1 MTVNNLSARE
11 ALVQTLKKNEVSLV
25 TGVYGDPCTALLDDM
40 ARQGLNVEI
49 STEEKVAFA
58 QALGASVA
66 GKRSVVTVKQ
76 VGVNVLADPLVTSV
90 THGIGAGLL
99 LIAGDDPG
107 AEKSQNEQDS
117 RWYAKLAG
125 LPVLTPPGPEYVS
138 DAAIEGLELSAALGI
153 PVMLQVTGRLLAG
166 AGRLSETP
174 VTVEADFQR
183 DRAWK
188 NLILDRYKYFYQKI
202 YPQLVELIED
212 SPLHIVPDLSPP
224 PDSSPKEGGEAYSL
238 QGRGRG
244 VGQGLGER
252 SGVISCGFASTLV
265 SEKNHFAL
273 GYAHPL
279 PERALISFLK
289 DLERVLI
296 IEEIAPII
304 EESVNGLVARHGLK
318 TKVMGRLTGHLPR
331 IGRLETEHIQGAW
344 QLSPR
349 DVYLDIQPQVSG
361 GIFELPCGGFEMLYQ
376 TLDELLPEGY
386 LVAGDVGCAIL
397 HGYFPPQ
404 VIDTAYAL
412 GTSIS
417 TAAGMSLGG
426 GKGVAIIGDTGFI
439 HSGITGL
446 LNAVERRHNVFVII
460 LYNRFPAMTPGV
472 QPIPGVGRVRAL
484 VEACGVENIDEVQ
497 MEQIGGEE
505 LKVLLER
512 RLAERGVRVLLAHA
526 KPRKLHE

>member
-1 MTVNNLSARE
+1 MTVKNLSARE
-11 ALVQTLKKNEVSLV
+11 TLVQTLKKNEVSLV
-25 TGVYGDPCTALLDDM
+25 TGVYGDPCTALLDEM

-58 QALGASVA
+58 QALGASVS

-166 AGRLSETP
+166 EGRLSETP
-174 VTVEADFQR
+174 VTVEADFDR

-188 NLILDRYKYFYQKI
+188 NLIVDRYKYFYQKI
-202 YPQLVELIED
+202 YPQLCELVED
-212 SPLHIVPDLSPP
+212 SPLHIVPEALTQALPPLSRTTG
-224 PDSSPKEGGEAYSL
+224 EGP
-238 QGRGRG
+238 G
-244 VGQGLGER
+244 VR
-252 SGVISCGFASTLV
+252 GVISCGFVSTLV
-265 SEKNHFAL
+265 TEKNHCAL

-279 PERALISFLK
+279 PERALVSFLK
-289 DLERVLI
+289 NLDRVLVV
-296 IEEIAPII
+296 EEIAPVV
-304 EESVNGLVARHGLK
+304 EESLNALVARHGLK
-318 TKVMGRLTGHLPR
+318 TKVLGRLTGHLPR
-331 IGRLETEHIQGAW
+331 IGRLEAEHIQGAW
-344 QLSPR
+344 KREPESLH
-349 DVYLDIQPQVSG
+349 LDIQTQVSG
-361 GIFELPCGGFEMLYQ
+361 GILELPCGGFEVLYQ
-376 TLDELLPEGY
+376 VLDDVLPEGY
-386 LVAGDVGCAIL
+386 LVAGDVGCSIL

-412 GTSIS
+412 GTAIS
-417 TAAGMSLGG
+417 TAAGMSLSGR
-426 GKGVAIIGDTGFI
+426 KGIALIGDTGFI

-446 LNAVERRHNVFVII
+446 LNAVEHRHNVLVIV
-460 LYNRFPAMTPGV
+460 LYNKFPAMTPGA
-472 QPIPGVGRVRAL
+472 QPVPGLERVRAL
-484 VEACGVENIDEVQ
+484 VEACGVEGIDEVQ
-497 MEQIGGEE
+497 MEQIAPKE
-505 LKVLLER
+505 LKGLLER
-512 RLAERGVRVLLAHA
+512 RLSEHGVHVVIVHA
-526 KPRKLHE
+526 KPQKLHG